1 MYEYNSIAE
10 SNNFIVLDKYEK
22 YASCVRETGTYQ
34 TEADLEHEFIQD
46 LRNQLAFVRKSGRSY
61 VLFYYSIQFFTHQP
75 LPK

>member
-1 MYEYNSIAE
+1 MYEYNSITE

-46 LRNQLAFVRKSGRSY
+46 LRNQGSE
-61 VLFYYSIQFFTHQP
+61 
-75 LPK
+75 